1 MREHTDRDEPE
12 GSNGAVKAQNRFA
25 WLVYRTTF
33 GVDCGLGRC
42 NAAWASLQP
51 RRGSRAAPRESLN
64 VHVNPLPDANSF
76 TIGMFDMIRMAEK
89 RGFQGRSRRSR
100 VASKGSRPAAQVA
113 PISCES

>member
-42 NAAWASLQP
+42 NAA
-51 RRGSRAAPRESLN
+51 
-64 VHVNPLPDANSF
+64 
-76 TIGMFDMIRMAEK
+76 
-89 RGFQGRSRRSR
+89 
-100 VASKGSRPAAQVA
+100 
-113 PISCES
+113 